1 MSRGP
6 RGGYHFGAPSPP
18 LEKEPHPLSSLLS
31 HPSGTIEIE
40 DLPDHRRRVSVR
52 LANPSEYMPSGSC
65 ETGYSPS
72 LIETLLRAKSPAWL
86 IDEIRRDES
95 PDYVEADLRAAILG
109 FVPAASL
116 AGRRLLD
123 FGCGCGSSTMVLA
136 RMLPRTTIIG
146 VELDDVSLEVARA
159 RARHYGVSTEF
170 LKSPDGT
177 RLPEGLGTFD
187 AVLLSAVYE
196 HLLPRERDTLV
207 PLLWSALK
215 PGGVLFVNQLPHRWF
230 PIETHTTGL
239 PLLNYLPDRWTLAA
253 VRAFSR
259 RRDRDESWE
268 QLLRAGIRGG
278 TQHDLVNRLARIGGG
293 RPEPLRPSQ
302 NGCRDHADVWFAVAS
317 RRRWP
322 AFKRALRIAYRAASA
337 ALGDPFAP
345 TLSIAIRK
353 S

>member
-1 MSRGP
+1 M
-6 RGGYHFGAPSPP
+6 
-18 LEKEPHPLSSLLS
+18 
-31 HPSGTIEIE
+31 
-40 DLPDHRRRVSVR
+40 R
-52 LANPSEYMPSGSC
+52 LANPSEFMPSGSW
-65 ETGYSPS
+65 ETGYSAS
-72 LIETLLRAKSPAWL
+72 LIETVLRAKSPAWL
-86 IDEIRRDES
+86 CDEIRRDEDS
-95 PDYVEADLRAAILG
+95 GYVEADLRAAILG
-109 FVPAASL
+109 FVPAPSL

-136 RMLPRTTIIG
+136 RMLPHTSIVG

-159 RARHYGVSTEF
+159 RARHYGVAVEF
-170 LKSPDGT
+170 LKSPAGT
-177 RLPEGLGTFD
+177 RLPEGLGRFD

-207 PLLWSALK
+207 PLLWSALE

-239 PLLNYLPDRWTLAA
+239 PFLNYLPDRWTLAA

-268 QLLRAGIRGG
+268 QLLRAGIRGA
-278 TQHDLVNRLARIGGG
+278 TQRDLVRRLARIGEG
-293 RPEPLRPSQ
+293 RPVPLAPAQ
-302 NGCRDHADVWFAVAS
+302 NGFRDHADLWFEVAS

-322 AFKRALRIAYRAASA
+322 ALKRALRLGYRAMSA

-345 TLSIAIRK
+345 TLSIAIRR